1 MPYLG
6 DPNLVNWIIAA
17 NPLVLVIDPLQA
29 FLPNSANMNNRQQ
42 MRKVLQD
49 LRMLAQQQGFAI
61 LLVTHTNKNPSAFG
75 RKRLNGSG
83 ELWDTARSVLIMG
96 HTRDGSKSYVSH
108 EKSSYGVPAD
118 TILFTTETAEVRG
131 IKTVRLKFDSTSDW
145 KDEDFCRE
153 KPENKAQKYA
163 EVQRMILLTL
173 NAAPEGRMVSKELQR
188 LVLGKTGCSESTYNH
203 ARSALSGDDL
213 IKNVRQSVPEG
224 GVCGVT
230 ALTRNT
236 AVA

>member
-6 DPNLVNWIIAA
+6 DPDLVNWIIAA

-29 FLPNSANMNNRQQ
+29 FLPNTANMNNRQQ
-42 MRKVLQD
+42 MRRVLQD
-49 LRMLAQQQGFAI
+49 LRMLAQQRGFAI

-118 TILFTTETAEVRG
+118 TILCLGTPGLWSADDPLIFPAKQGLALPFRRLGIVIALLAEFQ
-131 IKTVRLKFDSTSDW
+131 IF
-145 KDEDFCRE
+145 
-153 KPENKAQKYA
+153 
-163 EVQRMILLTL
+163 
-173 NAAPEGRMVSKELQR
+173 
-188 LVLGKTGCSESTYNH
+188 
-203 ARSALSGDDL
+203 
-213 IKNVRQSVPEG
+213 
-224 GVCGVT
+224 
-230 ALTRNT
+230 
-236 AVA
+236 